1 MDVMMATSAGHPGR
15 SNEDFVGAV
24 PRAAVLLDGAGIPG
38 TESICHHGVAWYT
51 HRLGGAL
58 LGRLSVG
65 DGRALSSVLADA
77 IDHLAAEH
85 RRTCDIADPS
95 SPQATVALIRVDSER
110 AEYLVLAHSYVL
122 LGGPGD
128 NSVVVTDEREVAV
141 RRSCLALLDGLD
153 AGTRAHNAALE
164 TATQAMRARRNQPGG
179 YWIAKDDPRA
189 AEEAVT
195 GAVPGADLTR
205 LALLS
210 NGAARVVD
218 PYRLATWSALL
229 NLCQDNGPAEVLRL
243 LREHEAS
250 VGFGAGTSNVDPDD
264 ATVAYC
270 ISQQPPNMP

>member
-1 MDVMMATSAGHPGR
+1 VDVMMATSAGHPGR

-24 PRAAVLLDGAGIPG
+24 PGAAVLLDGAGIPG
-38 TESICHHGVAWYT
+38 SELICHHGVAWYT

-65 DGRALSSVLADA
+65 DGRGLSSVLAGA

-85 RRTCDIADPS
+85 RHTCDIANPS
-95 SPQATVALIRVDSER
+95 SPQATVALVRVEGER

-128 NSVVVTDEREVAV
+128 NSVLVTDEREVAV
-141 RRSCLALLDGLD
+141 RRSCLALLDGLE
-153 AGTRAHNAALE
+153 AGTRTHNAALE

-195 GAVPGADLTR
+195 GAVPVADLTR

-229 NLCQDNGPAEVLRL
+229 NLCQANGPAEVLRL
-243 LREHEAS
+243 LGEHEAT
-250 VGFGAGTSNVDPDD
+250 VGFGARTSNVDPDD

-270 ISQQPPNMP
+270 ISRQPPNMP

>member
-1 MDVMMATSAGHPGR
+1 M
-15 SNEDFVGAV
+15 
-24 PRAAVLLDGAGIPG
+24 
-38 TESICHHGVAWYT
+38 
-51 HRLGGAL
+51 
-58 LGRLSVG
+58 
-65 DGRALSSVLADA
+65 
-77 IDHLAAEH
+77 
-85 RRTCDIADPS
+85 
-95 SPQATVALIRVDSER
+95 RVDSER

-122 LGGPGD
+122 LAGPGD

-141 RRSCLALLDGLD
+141 RRSCLGLLDGLE
-153 AGTRAHNAALE
+153 AGTRTHNAALE

-195 GAVPGADLTR
+195 GAVPVADLTR

-229 NLCQDNGPAEVLRL
+229 NLCQANGPAEVLRQ

-270 ISQQPPNMP
+270 IPRQPPNMP